1 MGSGYDG
8 NLSANTRGRRPCADF
23 GDEGPIKAN
32 ETRIAKID
40 SADRATIAPVSESS
54 TREDRRGNE
63 LMEDDFDA
71 FVRGHLTSL
80 TGFGR
85 LLAGHDARA
94 QDLVQEALARTYL
107 KWRRS
112 GAPDDPHAY
121 VRRAMVNLHSTW
133 WRRLLSRE
141 SPGELPESAATADD
155 HDLRLSVWSA
165 LQSLPPRQRAVVVL
179 RYYEGLTET
188 EVGHLLECSVGTV
201 KSQSSKALAKLRVDP
216 AMLAAHT
223 GQETEL

>member
-1 MGSGYDG
+1 M
-8 NLSANTRGRRPCADF
+8 
-23 GDEGPIKAN
+23 
-32 ETRIAKID
+32 
-40 SADRATIAPVSESS
+40 SERDL
-54 TREDRRGNE
+54 REAE
-63 LMEDDFDA
+63 FDA
-71 FVRGHLTSL
+71 FVRGQLASL

-85 LLAGHDARA
+85 LLAGHDARG

-107 KWRRS
+107 RWRRS
-112 GAPDDPHAY
+112 GPPDDPLAY

-141 SPGELPESAATADD
+141 SAAELPESAATTDD
-155 HDLRLSVWSA
+155 LETRLSVWSA

-179 RYYEGLTET
+179 RYYEGLTEA
-188 EVGHLLECSVGTV
+188 EVGQLLECSIGTV

-223 GQETEL
+223 GHETETL